1 MLKHLSIHHY
11 ALISELEIDFSE
23 GFSVMTGETGAGKS
37 IILGALSLLMGSR
50 ADTKSISEGQQK
62 CVIEGSFC
70 LKGYDLESFFE
81 REGLDYTEECVI
93 RRELTSTG
101 KSRSFINDTP
111 VTLQQLKPLSTRLI
125 DIHSQHQ
132 NLLLSDEMF
141 CLDIVD
147 SIADNEKQ
155 KAAYLRAYKVYQ
167 DKHAALE
174 KMKRD
179 AAQMQQNADFIAYQH
194 EQLESANLRE
204 DELEELEQMQQ
215 RLANAETIQE
225 GYAMAV
231 QYLRPDDATDQQGAI
246 DQIRQ
251 AYQSLS
257 RISEFLP
264 EGEQLTER
272 LESVAIE
279 LEDIVDSCEH
289 QLRDTDADPQKL
301 EEIETRISE
310 LHTLLRKFGKETI
323 HELILLQE
331 SYAEQLSRSDSYD
344 FEIQQLEEQTKA
356 AYAAMEAAADKLTA
370 SRKKVAPKMKQSLE
384 ERLKKLGVTH
394 AAIELQ
400 INALDTYEEHGH
412 DNAVILFAANKNQS
426 LRNVSEIAS
435 GGEMARLMLSIKA
448 LIADTQGLPTIIFDE
463 VDTGVSGEVANEMGI
478 VMQEMAEGRQII
490 SITHLPQI
498 AVKGSRHYKVYKQDT
513 ELRTET
519 HIRCLSSEERVQEIA
534 MLLSGAAITPEAI
547 SAAKALLHSES

>member
-70 LKGYDLESFFE
+70 LKGYDLEPFFE

-147 SIADNEKQ
+147 SLADNEKQ

-289 QLRDTDADPQKL
+289 QLSNTDANPQKL

-310 LHTLLRKFGKETI
+310 LHTLLRKFGKDNI

-356 AYAAMEAAADKLTA
+356 AYAAMEAAANKLTA
-370 SRKKVAPKMKQSLE
+370 SRKKVAPKMKKSLE

-463 VDTGVSGEVANEMGI
+463 VDTGVSGEVANEMGS
-478 VMQEMAEGRQII
+478 VMQEMATGRQII

-498 AVKGSRHYKVYKQDT
+498 AAKGNRHYKVYKQDT

-519 HIRCLSSEERVQEIA
+519 HIRCLSDEERIQEIA
-534 MLLSGAAITPEAI
+534 MLLSGAAVTPEAV
-547 SAAKALLHSES
+547 SAAKALLHTSL

>member
-62 CVIEGSFC
+62 CVIEGAFC
-70 LKGYDLESFFE
+70 LKGYGLEAFFE
-81 REGLDYTEECVI
+81 QEGLDYSDECVI
-93 RRELTSTG
+93 RRELTTTG

-147 SIADNEKQ
+147 SLADNEQQ
-155 KAAYLRAYKVYQ
+155 KAAYLQTFRAYQ

-174 KMKRD
+174 KLKRE
-179 AAQMQQNADFIAYQH
+179 ASQMQQNADFIAYQH

-204 DELEELEQMQQ
+204 DELEELEQLQQ

-225 GYAMAV
+225 GYAMAIH
-231 QYLRPDDATDQQGAI
+231 YLRPDDTTEQQGAI

-272 LESVAIE
+272 LESAAIE
-279 LEDIVDSCEH
+279 LDDIVDSCEH
-289 QLRDTDADPQKL
+289 QLSNTDANPQKL

-310 LHTLLRKFGKETI
+310 LHTLLRKFGKESI

-356 AYAAMEAAADKLTA
+356 AFAALQAAADKLTA
-370 SRKKVAPKMKQSLE
+370 SRKKVAPKMKKSLE

-400 INALDTYEEHGH
+400 INALDTYEEHGQ

-463 VDTGVSGEVANEMGI
+463 VDTGVSGEVANEMGS
-478 VMQEMAEGRQII
+478 VMQEMATGRQII

-498 AVKGSRHYKVYKQDT
+498 AAKGNRHYKVYKQDT

-547 SAAKALLHSES
+547 SAAKALLHSAL